1 MKILSRSLV
10 VSVVLGVLLGCAGNP
25 TFPAQATRKAPT
37 TLESGDAVVVVLN
50 SHRDCGKQSTSE
62 CPASTASYFS
72 ESEVERCAGTAIR
85 KQVPTVTQ
93 VRASS
98 FRQAVTSRMQFS
110 DSPHNAET
118 ILAALQ
124 DPATRTKLGDLH
136 LRYVMVLDVDA
147 TDSPTRTQFGMD
159 GRQGILVWGIN
170 REWTH
175 FADFS
180 ATVVDLREVREAGV
194 ITANASGKS
203 SYAIMAVWILPLPP
217 FQTSFSASESRAC
230 NALGLALADFVRG
243 KD

>member
-1 MKILSRSLV
+1 MKRPAGVCRQSDVSRPGYAKSPDHSGIWRRGGRSTEQLQGLGEAINFR
-10 VSVVLGVLLGCAGNP
+10 VSRIDSIV
-25 TFPAQATRKAPT
+25 FQRKRGRA
-37 TLESGDAVVVVLN
+37 LRGDGD
-50 SHRDCGKQSTSE
+50 SQTS
-62 CPASTASYFS
+62 
-72 ESEVERCAGTAIR
+72 
-85 KQVPTVTQ
+85 PTVTQ
-93 VRASS
+93 VRAST

-124 DPATRTKLGDLH
+124 DLATRTKLGDLH

-217 FQTSFSASESRAC
+217 FPTSFSASESRAC
-230 NALGLALADFVRG
+230 NALSLALADFVRG

>member
-1 MKILSRSLV
+1 MGIRSTWLLL
-10 VSVVLGVLLGCAGNP
+10 SVVLAVLQACAGNP
-25 TFPAQATRKAPT
+25 TMPARSMRKAPT

-50 SHRDCGKQSTSE
+50 SYKDCGKQSTSE
-62 CPASTASYFS
+62 CSASTASYFS
-72 ESEVERCAGTAIR
+72 ENELEYCVGTAIR
-85 KQVPTVTQ
+85 KQLPAVTQ
-93 VRASS
+93 VRASA
-98 FRQAVTSRMQFS
+98 FRQAVAPGKQFR
-110 DSPHNAET
+110 DSPHSPET

-147 TDSPTRTQFGMD
+147 TDSPTATHFGVD

-175 FADFS
+175 SADFS

-203 SYAIMAVWILPLPP
+203 SYAIVAVWILPLPP
-217 FQTSFSASESRAC
+217 FPTSFSASESRAC